1 MKDEETARSFCSAD
15 KIRSRPA
22 RKAAEY
28 ISEHFA
34 EDFSVDDIAN
44 ALFLNKSYLM
54 RAFKEQTG
62 MTLLQYLNITRCER
76 AKKLLA
82 DTDMIIEGIAYE
94 VGYVT
99 ASHFTRVFKSI
110 VGVTPSKYR
119 RMSKT
124 K

>member
-1 MKDEETARSFCSAD
+1 MKEEKTRSYTDICNISS
-15 KIRSRPA
+15 KPA

-28 ISEHFA
+28 INEHFK
-34 EDFSVDDIAN
+34 EEFSVDDIAD

-54 RAFKEQTG
+54 RAFKQQTG
-62 MTLLQYLNITRCER
+62 VTLLQFLNMTRCET
-76 AKKLLA
+76 AKKLLVE
-82 DTDMIIEGIAYE
+82 TDMCIETIAYE

-110 VGVTPSKYR
+110 VCITPSKYR
-119 RMSKT
+119 RMSKL